1 MENTILHMD
10 LDTFF
15 VSCERLIDSSL
26 IGRPILVGGTGDRG
40 VVSAASYE
48 ARKYG
53 ASSGMSMKIARMR
66 CPEATVIRGNT
77 STYTTYSKMVT
88 EIIKEKVPVLEKSS
102 IDEFYADLSGMDR
115 FFGSYKFASELRH
128 TITNETGLPISFGL
142 SINKTVSKVA
152 TNEAKPNNQ
161 LKIDY
166 GYEKSFLAPLSVRK
180 IPMVGEKTYHRLRN
194 LGIKKV
200 ETLQNMPVEAVEQI
214 FGKNGRVMWKRA
226 NGIDKSPIVEYQE
239 RKSISSERTF
249 EKDTIDMHQL
259 KSILISMTE
268 QLAFQ
273 LRNEQKIC
281 SVVTLKI
288 RYSDFNTYTK
298 QIKIPYTAAD
308 HILIPIVLD
317 LFKKLYGKRLLIRL
331 IGVRLSGLTGGNL
344 QISLFDDVHKTVD
357 LYHAMDA
364 IRKRFGKKSI
374 VRASTLFNDG

>member
-1 MENTILHMD
+1 MGNTILHMD

-26 IGRPILVGGTGDRG
+26 IGRPILVGGTGNRG

-53 ASSGMSMKIARMR
+53 ANSGMSMKLARMR
-66 CPEATVIRGNT
+66 CPEATIIRGNS
-77 STYTTYSKMVT
+77 STYTKYSKMVT
-88 EIIKEKVPVLEKSS
+88 EILQENVPILEKSS

-115 FFGSYKFASELRH
+115 FYGSYKFASELRT
-128 TITNETGLPISFGL
+128 TIIKETGLPISFGL

-161 LKIDY
+161 LKIDS
-166 GYEKSFLAPLSVRK
+166 GFEKQFLAPLSVRK
-180 IPMVGEKTYHRLRN
+180 IPMVGEKTYYRLRN

-200 ETLQNMPVEAVEQI
+200 ETLQNMPLQAIEQI
-214 FGKNGRVMWKRA
+214 FGKNGQVMWKRA
-226 NGIDKSPIVEYQE
+226 NGIDKSPIVEYHE

-249 EKDTIDMHQL
+249 EKDTIDLDKL
-259 KSILISMTE
+259 KSLLIGMSE

-273 LRNEQKIC
+273 LRNEEKIC
-281 SVVTLKI
+281 SVVTIKI

-308 HILIPIVLD
+308 HVIIPIVLE
-317 LFKKLYGKRLLIRL
+317 LFKKLHSKRLLIRL
-331 IGVRLSGLTGGNL
+331 IGVRLGGLTGGNL
-344 QISLFDDVHKTVD
+344 QISLFDDVHKTIG
-357 LYHAMDA
+357 LYHAMDD
-364 IRKRFGKKSI
+364 IRKRFGKTSI
-374 VRASTLFNDG
+374 LRASTLYND

>member
-1 MENTILHMD
+1 MANTILHMD

-26 IGRPILVGGTGDRG
+26 IGRPILVGGTGNRG

-53 ASSGMSMKIARMR
+53 ASSGMSMKLARMR
-66 CPEATVIRGNT
+66 CPEAIIIRGNT
-77 STYTTYSKMVT
+77 STYTKYSKMVT
-88 EIIKEKVPVLEKSS
+88 SILKENVPVLEKSS

-115 FFGSYKFASELRH
+115 FFGSYKFASELRQ
-128 TITNETGLPISFGL
+128 TIIKETGLPISFGL
-142 SINKTVSKVA
+142 SENKTVSKVA

-166 GYEKSFLAPLSVRK
+166 GFEKPFLAPLSVRK
-180 IPMVGEKTYHRLRN
+180 IPMVGEKTYYKLRN
-194 LGIKKV
+194 LGIKRV
-200 ETLQNMPVEAVEQI
+200 ETLQNMPVEAVERI

-226 NGIDKSPIVEYQE
+226 NGIDKSPIVEYHE

-249 EKDTIDMHQL
+249 EKDTINIDKL
-259 KSILISMTE
+259 KSILIGMTE

-281 SVVTLKI
+281 SVVTIKI

-298 QIKIPYTAAD
+298 QVKIPYTAAD

-331 IGVRLSGLTGGNL
+331 IGVRLGGLTGGNL
-344 QISLFDDVHKTVD
+344 QISLFDDLHKTID
-357 LYHAMDA
+357 LYHAMDG
-364 IRKRFGKKSI
+364 IRNRFGKNSI
-374 VRASTLFNDG
+374 ARASALFKE

>member
-1 MENTILHMD
+1 MANTILHMD

-26 IGRPILVGGTGDRG
+26 VGRPILVGGTGNRG

-53 ASSGMSMKIARMR
+53 ASSGMSMKLARMR
-66 CPEATVIRGNT
+66 CPEAIIIRGNT
-77 STYTTYSKMVT
+77 STYTKYSKMVT
-88 EIIKEKVPVLEKSS
+88 SILKENVPVLEKSS

-115 FFGSYKFASELRH
+115 FFGSYKFASELRQ
-128 TITNETGLPISFGL
+128 TIIKETGLPISFGL
-142 SINKTVSKVA
+142 SENKTVSKVA

-166 GYEKSFLAPLSVRK
+166 GFEKPFLAPLSVRK
-180 IPMVGEKTYHRLRN
+180 IPMVGEKTYYKLRN
-194 LGIKKV
+194 LGIKRV
-200 ETLQNMPVEAVEQI
+200 ETLQNMPVEAVERI

-226 NGIDKSPIVEYQE
+226 NGIDKSPIVEYHE

-249 EKDTIDMHQL
+249 EKDTINIDKL
-259 KSILISMTE
+259 KSILIGMTE

-281 SVVTLKI
+281 SVVTIKI

-298 QIKIPYTAAD
+298 QVKIPYTAAD

-331 IGVRLSGLTGGNL
+331 IGVRLGGLTGGNL
-344 QISLFDDVHKTVD
+344 QISLFDDLHKTID
-357 LYHAMDA
+357 LYHAMDG
-364 IRKRFGKKSI
+364 IRNRFGKNSI
-374 VRASTLFNDG
+374 ARASALFKE